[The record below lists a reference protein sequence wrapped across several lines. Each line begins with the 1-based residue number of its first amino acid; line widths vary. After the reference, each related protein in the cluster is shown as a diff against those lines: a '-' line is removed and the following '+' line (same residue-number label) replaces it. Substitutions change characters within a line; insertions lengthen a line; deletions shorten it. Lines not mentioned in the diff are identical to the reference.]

1 MDCQLDK
8 RAMRKQLEHWVRSCL
23 LVMAFASFMGANA
36 QTYNDLRDSLE
47 VATAQLRKFPDNI
60 NLRLNKA
67 SWNMLLEQWD
77 YAKEEYD
84 KVLERDP
91 KNVAALYYRAYVYE
105 KQHKYKFARKDYET
119 MLSIVPNNFNGQL
132 GLALLC
138 QKDMRSSEAM
148 DRLNIL
154 IEQYPDSAVAY
165 AARAGIEAERG
176 MNEVAEY
183 DFSEAM
189 RLDPSNSDYILNRA
203 DIRIKMGMKKQARE
217 DLDRAVQMGVPR
229 PALVEMYA
237 RCKE

>member
-1 MDCQLDK
+1 
-8 RAMRKQLEHWVRSCL
+8 MRKNMEHWGRSCL
-23 LVMAFASFMGANA
+23 FVMALASLLGAKA

-47 VATAQLRKFPDNI
+47 VASAQLRKFPDNI

-203 DIRIKMGMKKQARE
+203 DIRIKMGKKKQARE

-229 PALVEMYA
+229 PALNEMYA

>member
-8 RAMRKQLEHWVRSCL
+8 EKMRNSLHRHMRSYL
-23 LVMAFASFMGANA
+23 LIIALVFATGAEA
-36 QTYNDLRDSLE
+36 QSYADLRDSLE
-47 VATAQLRKFPDNI
+47 VAVSQLRRFPNNI

-84 KVLERDP
+84 WILERDP
-91 KNVAALYYRAYVYE
+91 KNVAALYYRAYIYE

-119 MLSIVPNNFNGQL
+119 MLSIVPDHFNGQL
-132 GLALLC
+132 GFALLC
-138 QKDMRSSEAM
+138 QKDMRYSEAM
-148 DRLNIL
+148 DRINIL

-165 AARAGIEAERG
+165 AARAGLEAERG
-176 MNEVAEY
+176 LNEVAEY

-189 RLDPSNSDYILNRA
+189 RLDPSCSDYILNRA
-203 DIRIKMGMKKQARE
+203 DIRLKMGRKKEARE
-217 DLDRAVQMGVPR
+217 DLDRAVLAGVPR
-229 PALVEMYA
+229 PALSEMYA